1 MSESIYGLDYAV
13 ILVYLL
19 MLIGI
24 GFYVYQKDST
34 YEQYILADRMMTTPM
49 LISTLVSTYY
59 GLDILFGSSELAF
72 NDGLVAF
79 FGYSLASLGFYIF
92 VALYMTK
99 KLRSSNVISL
109 PEILEKNYG
118 KSTAAIG
125 AVGSMIYCL
134 PTTSLFALGRVSE
147 FVFGI
152 DAHYGALILG
162 GIALGYTL
170 LGGLKAVA
178 ITDTIQ
184 FSLMCIT
191 VAIGVPLLLQDIGGF
206 TEIKRVAP
214 EGHFSLFG
222 DMPFFLLLA
231 YISLSLATLI
241 DPSIYQ
247 RIFAAKS
254 FEQSRKA
261 ILLATGIWTAFD
273 WLVVAGG
280 MAAIVAVSNGIL
292 PPDVHTNDVFLMSI
306 SYALPIGLTGIFLA
320 GVLATAMSTIDGYSL
335 VAGSNI
341 SYDMYRPVFNPDASD
356 KDLVRVTKIGVAC
369 AWTLGYIV
377 AFQFDRILA
386 LLVFVTTVITSTVFV
401 PVMMGLFYK
410 GRKTALA
417 GILSCSTGLASVV
430 AFYIGLAQIGVYNEV
445 YGTFIW
451 SVSIAGFTF
460 DIWQEYALF
469 YCLPISFIGFLI
481 GNQMGRNYKDSMN
494 QAVSA

>member
-13 ILVYLL
+13 ILIYLL

-72 NDGLVAF
+72 NDCLVAF

-241 DPSIYQ
+241 DPSIYL
-247 RIFAAKS
+247 RNFA
-254 FEQSRKA
+254 
-261 ILLATGIWTAFD
+261 

-280 MAAIVAVSNGIL
+280 MAALVAVANGIL

-410 GRKTALA
+410 DRKTALA

>member
-13 ILVYLL
+13 ILIYLL

-191 VAIGVPLLLQDIGGF
+191 VGNRCAVIIARYW
-206 TEIKRVAP
+206 RVY
-214 EGHFSLFG
+214 GNK
-222 DMPFFLLLA
+222 
-231 YISLSLATLI
+231 
-241 DPSIYQ
+241 
-247 RIFAAKS
+247 KS
-254 FEQSRKA
+254 GSRR
-261 ILLATGIWTAFD
+261 T
-273 WLVVAGG
+273 
-280 MAAIVAVSNGIL
+280 
-292 PPDVHTNDVFLMSI
+292 
-306 SYALPIGLTGIFLA
+306 FLA
-320 GVLATAMSTIDGYSL
+320 FWRHAVFSFVSL
-335 VAGSNI
+335 YFLEPSN
-341 SYDMYRPVFNPDASD
+341 
-356 KDLVRVTKIGVAC
+356 
-369 AWTLGYIV
+369 
-377 AFQFDRILA
+377 FD
-386 LLVFVTTVITSTVFV
+386 
-401 PVMMGLFYK
+401 
-410 GRKTALA
+410 
-417 GILSCSTGLASVV
+417 
-430 AFYIGLAQIGVYNEV
+430 
-445 YGTFIW
+445 
-451 SVSIAGFTF
+451 
-460 DIWQEYALF
+460 
-469 YCLPISFIGFLI
+469 
-481 GNQMGRNYKDSMN
+481 
-494 QAVSA
+494 

>member
-1 MSESIYGLDYAV
+1 LDYAV
-13 ILVYLL
+13 ILVYLP

-79 FGYSLASLGFYIF
+79 FGYSLASSGFYIF

-125 AVGSMIYCL
+125 AVGSIVYCL

-191 VAIGVPLLLQDIGGF
+191 VAIGVPLLLQDIGSFARPIFWLGLVMQEF
-206 TEIKRVAP
+206 N
-214 EGHFSLFG
+214 
-222 DMPFFLLLA
+222 
-231 YISLSLATLI
+231 LSYGWIEDITF
-241 DPSIYQ
+241 
-247 RIFAAKS
+247 R
-254 FEQSRKA
+254 
-261 ILLATGIWTAFD
+261 
-273 WLVVAGG
+273 
-280 MAAIVAVSNGIL
+280 
-292 PPDVHTNDVFLMSI
+292 
-306 SYALPIGLTGIFLA
+306 
-320 GVLATAMSTIDGYSL
+320 
-335 VAGSNI
+335 
-341 SYDMYRPVFNPDASD
+341 YR
-356 KDLVRVTKIGVAC
+356 
-369 AWTLGYIV
+369 
-377 AFQFDRILA
+377 
-386 LLVFVTTVITSTVFV
+386 
-401 PVMMGLFYK
+401 
-410 GRKTALA
+410 
-417 GILSCSTGLASVV
+417 
-430 AFYIGLAQIGVYNEV
+430 
-445 YGTFIW
+445 
-451 SVSIAGFTF
+451 
-460 DIWQEYALF
+460 
-469 YCLPISFIGFLI
+469 
-481 GNQMGRNYKDSMN
+481 
-494 QAVSA
+494 